1 MPPIQQQAHS
11 AMGQNTL
18 LHGKTLLVIPTADPD
33 HITLPLFTKSISGY
47 FRGHAL
53 LIEGAELAL
62 VIHLDEL
69 LTAGGGEGDVQ
80 LHLDTAERLGGVT
93 KKRIVTI
100 FMVKA

>member
-1 MPPIQQQAHS
+1 MHPRTDLRFLSPV
-11 AMGQNTL
+11 L
-18 LHGKTLLVIPTADPD
+18 LG
-33 HITLPLFTKSISGY
+33 LPLFTKSISGY

-93 KKRIVTI
+93 KKRPDFRLTQGT
-100 FMVKA
+100 

>member
-1 MPPIQQQAHS
+1 
-11 AMGQNTL
+11 MGQNTL

-80 LHLDTAERLGGVT
+80 LHLDTAERLGGITRPVVL
-93 KKRIVTI
+93 K
-100 FMVKA
+100 